1 MRFQHINH
9 VKGEL
14 PICCKQGNFDNHFF
28 EVDELVPATGV
39 DEYQL
44 HHLLPLW
51 NVDRLCA
58 CRVAN
63 QSFFLEV
70 FLNVFNKLSQNQQ
83 NIFGIFSG

>member
-1 MRFQHINH
+1 MNN

-14 PICCKQGNFDNHFF
+14 PIFVNMAILATIG
-28 EVDELVPATGV
+28 VDELVPATRV
-39 DEYQL
+39 DEDQL

-63 QSFFLEV
+63 QRFF
-70 FLNVFNKLSQNQQ
+70 S
-83 NIFGIFSG
+83 